1 MAFQAVDTCLGWGV
15 FYVCISVLGRHE
27 KEGVGGG
34 VGVGGGRGGSV
45 ESMPCVSG
53 VFVIASKVFMVWVS
67 RTRGGEL
74 WRGLIII

>member
-1 MAFQAVDTCLGWGV
+1 M
-15 FYVCISVLGRHE
+15 CISVLGRHE
-27 KEGVGGG
+27 KEGVGGLEWE
-34 VGVGGGRGGSV
+34 GGRGGSV

-53 VFVIASKVFMVWVS
+53 VFVIVSKVFMVWVS

>member
-1 MAFQAVDTCLGWGV
+1 MCAFQYSEGT
-15 FYVCISVLGRHE
+15 RR
-27 KEGVGGG
+27 GVGGG
-34 VGVGGGRGGSV
+34 WRGGGGRGGSV

-53 VFVIASKVFMVWVS
+53 VFVIASKVFMVLVS